1 MLLYLSEDQNTFKNQ
16 LMLLENGFVF
26 LVDII

>member
-16 LMLLENGFVF
+16 LMLLEKGFVF